1 MKAPPVDVKDAL
13 YGPTGALDVNP
24 SGGIL
29 GTTLGESPAEAAAR
43 IEEAKKTA
51 TDLTGLIRRKK
62 AKPDAPTPEP
72 ASSTNGTNGK
82 RKAEDDAEESDSKK
96 FKVDEA
102 PLNGAHDGDDA
113 KKAMVEDADDD

>member
-1 MKAPPVDVKDAL
+1 LKAPPVDVKDAL

-24 SGGIL
+24 TGGIL
-29 GTTLGESPAEAAAR
+29 GATLGESPAEAAAR

-62 AKPDAPTPEP
+62 AKPDAATPELT
-72 ASSTNGTNGK
+72 ASTNGNNGK
-82 RKAEDDAEESDSKK
+82 RKAEDDAGESDSKK
-96 FKVDEA
+96 VKVDET

-113 KKAMVEDADDD
+113 KKAMVEDAAED